1 MLSVQFNYTYFKD
14 ISDGELMLVRYD
26 KDLFFILDTNLKYT
40 DFENR
45 INNLIAA
52 AIPEHILFKSNKI
65 PLRFQQPVLI
75 LLMKILILK
84 MN

>member
-1 MLSVQFNYTYFKD
+1 
-14 ISDGELMLVRYD
+14 MLVRYD

-52 AIPEHILFKSNKI
+52 AIPEHNSIQKVIRYL
-65 PLRFQQPVLI
+65 LRFQQPVLI